1 MDLLGISAKNEPDGM
16 SLVPLLQGKNM
27 KELPVYM
34 ESTPLMQKKSNNVI
48 GIRTSDYKYFRD
60 SDDPKERIHLYNLIN
75 DPFEENNISE
85 RYPEIVS
92 GMENILQVTINE
104 KITKSDK
111 EFSEKEAKMIEDELQ
126 RMGYV

>member
-1 MDLLGISAKNEPDGM
+1 MCHHA
-16 SLVPLLQGKNM
+16 
-27 KELPVYM
+27 Y
-34 ESTPLMQKKSNNVI
+34 
-48 GIRTSDYKYFRD
+48 
-60 SDDPKERIHLYNLIN
+60 LYNLIN
-75 DPFEENNISE
+75 DPFEENNVSE